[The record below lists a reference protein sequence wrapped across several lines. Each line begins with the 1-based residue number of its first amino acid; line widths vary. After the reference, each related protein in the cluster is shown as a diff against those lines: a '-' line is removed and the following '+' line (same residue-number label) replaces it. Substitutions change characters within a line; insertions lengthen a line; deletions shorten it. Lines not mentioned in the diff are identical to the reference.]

1 MPAVKAKS
9 VIKLTFEFELTAK
22 NSAYKDHISQTKF
35 GTIIEAIEV
44 AKVAKVD
51 DAYNSTLMTTG
62 MCDVCGD
69 TIQLHHCIISCKKS
83 SIRLSSSGEQ
93 GTTCSNGLVKSKKV
107 DLDEKN

>member
-9 VIKLTFEFELTAK
+9 VIKLTVEFELTAK
-22 NSAYKDHISQTKF
+22 NSAYKDHTSQTKF
-35 GTIIEAIEV
+35 GTITEAIE
-44 AKVAKVD
+44 VAKVD

-62 MCDVCGD
+62 MCAVCGD